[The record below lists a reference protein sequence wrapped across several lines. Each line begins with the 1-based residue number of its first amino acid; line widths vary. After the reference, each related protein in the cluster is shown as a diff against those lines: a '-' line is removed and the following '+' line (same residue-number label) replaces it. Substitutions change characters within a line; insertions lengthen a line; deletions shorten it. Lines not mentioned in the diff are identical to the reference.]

1 MNRTVL
7 FLTVLLLL
15 QSCAGIQKA
24 PPHEKNSTKTA
35 SIIMTGDVMI
45 ARKLAPIAL
54 LHGIDYPFENIS
66 DEFNRSEIVFG
77 NLEEPLI
84 YEKNVANI
92 EQNGKKEVYLYDT
105 EKTADGLKN
114 VGFNI
119 VSLANN
125 HILDYGQYGLTQTVK
140 ILESRGLNY
149 CGLWTDKQEGPN
161 RPCMMKA
168 GGAKVGFLCYSQVS
182 DKQFAA
188 ANGRTGT
195 IPGIRQIIV
204 SDIKS
209 CRKDAD
215 IIIVYLHW
223 GREYMPVDGKQK
235 YMAHRLIDAGA
246 DMVIGSHTH
255 IFLDIEKYRGKY
267 IFYGLGN
274 FIFDLEREATKYSGY
289 LKASIVNKHIGR
301 VTLTPV
307 YLKEYRP
314 VVVQDADEKLKFINS
329 IKFINLRPEEIA
341 E

>member
-1 MNRTVL
+1 
-7 FLTVLLLL
+7 
-15 QSCAGIQKA
+15 
-24 PPHEKNSTKTA
+24 
-35 SIIMTGDVMI
+35 MTGDVMI

-54 LHGIDYPFENIS
+54 LHGIDYPFENITG
-66 DEFNRSEIVFG
+66 EFNRSAIVFG

-84 YEKNVANI
+84 YENNVVNL

-114 VGFNI
+114 AGFNI

-149 CGLWTDKQEGPN
+149 CGLWTAKQEGPN
-161 RPCMMKA
+161 RPCIMEA

-188 ANGRTGT
+188 ENGRTGT
-195 IPGIRQIIV
+195 IPGIRQIII
-204 SDIKS
+204 SDIKA

-235 YMAHRLIDAGA
+235 YLAHRLIDAGA

-255 IFLDIEKYRGKY
+255 IFQDIEKYRGKY

-274 FIFDLEREATKYSGY
+274 FIFDLDREETKYSGY
-289 LKASIVNKHIGR
+289 LKASIANKTIGS

-314 VVVQDADEKLKFINS
+314 VIVQNADKKMKFFSS
-329 IKFINLRPEEIA
+329 IKFINLKASEIS